1 MDCVACQPPLSRKF
15 LRQEYSKVPLDID
28 KFVDR
33 TTFTMLVLQLLK
45 NIDSL
50 TSNMDLLTLFI
61 FH

>member
-1 MDCVACQPPLSRKF
+1 M
-15 LRQEYSKVPLDID
+15 DID